1 MNFDEYL
8 KINAILVDKKLEM
21 ILKTYAESFGK
32 NNPVLGEKFQ
42 EFINASRGGKRLRGV
57 LVLLGY
63 KIAGGANVKKVLD
76 AAAAL
81 EIFQTAILAQDDFI
95 DKSKTRRDKPSLHQA
110 LGGDHKAISEAVCLS
125 DLGFFIS
132 FKLLGNSGA
141 KVFEVFSQSLM
152 DTVLGEMLDI
162 DLLYGESSEQDSL
175 KIAMLKTA
183 SYSFSAPLV
192 IGAILGAGDKGLLQK
207 LEKFGT
213 NAGIAYQIQDD
224 VLGVFGEEKIL
235 GKSTDSDI
243 KEGKVTLMITQA
255 LKFANTGDRKIL
267 QSIYGKKSVTREEKN
282 ILKSLLVKLGAFD
295 YAKSRTSEYFK
306 KARTSLNGI
315 NEPLLYSLMDFL
327 KERES

>member
-8 KINAILVDKKLEM
+8 KINAPLVEKNLEKILQ
-21 ILKTYAESFGK
+21 TYANAFGK
-32 NNPVLGEKFQ
+32 NNPVLQEKFQ
-42 EFINASRGGKRLRGV
+42 EFIKASRGGKRLRGV

-63 KIAGGANVKKVLD
+63 KIAGGINVKKVLD

-95 DKSKTRRDKPSLHQA
+95 DKSKTRRGRPSLHQA
-110 LGGDHKAISEAVCLS
+110 LGGDHKAVSEAVCLS
-125 DLGFFIS
+125 DLGFFIC
-132 FKLLGNSGA
+132 FKLLGTSGA
-141 KVFEVFSQSLM
+141 KVVEVFSQSLM

-162 DLLYGESSEQDSL
+162 DLSYRESSEQDSL
-175 KIAMLKTA
+175 KIAILKTA

-192 IGAILGAGDKGLLQK
+192 IGAVLGGGGAGLVQK

-255 LKFANTGDRKIL
+255 LKLADTQDRKVL
-267 QSIYGKKSVTREEKN
+267 QSVYGKKSVTRGEKN
-282 ILKSLLVKLGAFD
+282 ILKSLLVKIGAFD
-295 YAKSRTSEYFK
+295 YAKSRTAEYFK